1 MKPIYIFFL
10 LSILILNGCSKVR
23 ESAGVN
29 RKLIDEFKVVENPPL
44 IIPPDFN
51 LLSADQQTKKNI
63 NNADQDL
70 AQEILFGLDENQKQ
84 TEIQL
89 STMNQLLSEAGALD
103 INPSIREEIDAEFSQ
118 ELKTDGIFQVSW
130 EDEIEVLDA
139 VKESECIREKNFNN
153 QSITDCNV
161 PIKTQ
166 VIKKKKKKRF
176 IFF

>member
-10 LSILILNGCSKVR
+10 LSVLILKGCSKVR

-103 INPSIREEIDAEFSQ
+103 ISPSIREEIDAEFSQ

-139 VKESECIREKNFNN
+139 VKESERIRNKNFEGK
-153 QSITDCNV
+153 SIAEDDV
-161 PIKTQ
+161 PVKKIKN
-166 VIKKKKKKRF
+166 KKKKKKRF